1 MNWKVYKLE
10 EIAEIYG
17 GGTPSTKDS
26 KNFGKEYSW
35 ITPKDLSSC
44 TSKFIGSGERS
55 LSSQGFKTQ
64 SSRMTPKNSI
74 ILTTRAPVGLIAIN
88 TLETT
93 TNQGCHSI
101 VPDRNLVD
109 LDFLYYLLKFN
120 TKYLNQISGGTTFKE
135 LSRESLKSL
144 KFAIPD
150 LVEQRKLA
158 LRLNLLDEM
167 IDIQRLIVSKSE
179 QALDMVYQFYFKQY
193 GTSSGDIGSKMMVEI
208 DSASVPELW
217 NIKLLKD
224 LANITTGKKDANFAD
239 SDGVYSFFTCGEE
252 VLSCTDF
259 AFEGK
264 AVLVAGNGNFNVKI
278 FDGKFNAYQR
288 TYVVLPNNNKYFG
301 LVYKA
306 ISEQIETLSM
316 GSRGSIVKFITM
328 GDLADIRIAFSKGNE
343 NNEALELMNSYADA
357 ILNAKNKISKLTNLI
372 KFIGPI
378 TVSGQLA

>member
-1 MNWKVYKLE
+1 M
-10 EIAEIYG
+10 
-17 GGTPSTKDS
+17 
-26 KNFGKEYSW
+26 
-35 ITPKDLSSC
+35 
-44 TSKFIGSGERS
+44 
-55 LSSQGFKTQ
+55 
-64 SSRMTPKNSI
+64 
-74 ILTTRAPVGLIAIN
+74 
-88 TLETT
+88 
-93 TNQGCHSI
+93 
-101 VPDRNLVD
+101 
-109 LDFLYYLLKFN
+109 
-120 TKYLNQISGGTTFKE
+120 NQISGGTTFKE
-135 LSRESLKSL
+135 LSRDSLKSL

-150 LVEQRKLA
+150 LAEQRKLA

-179 QALDMVYQFYFKQY
+179 QALDMVYQFYFKQF
-193 GTSSGDIGSKMMVEI
+193 GTSSGGIGSKMRVEI

-378 TVSGQLA
+378 SVSGQLK